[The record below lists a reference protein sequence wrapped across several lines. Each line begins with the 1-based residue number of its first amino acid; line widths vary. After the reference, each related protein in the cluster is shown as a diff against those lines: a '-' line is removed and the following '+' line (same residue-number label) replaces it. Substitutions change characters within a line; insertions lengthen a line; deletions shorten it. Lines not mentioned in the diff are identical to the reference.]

1 MWYRIWIAIVVT
13 GLCLSACAEVV
24 GSEPQW
30 DGSDVMGTAEWH
42 LVTLNGSPVARTDVT
57 IQYENLNLV
66 GAGFCAVYRIAPV
79 STSADTIRI
88 DTVATPQHAC
98 AADDRKHEDDYIAA
112 LIATTKIAVVTDTL
126 VFTSA
131 DGQPVLV
138 FAP

>member
-30 DGSDVMGTAEWH
+30 DGSNVMGTAEWH

-66 GAGFCAVYRIAPV
+66 GTGFCAAYRIAPV

-88 DTVATPQHAC
+88 DTVATPQHEC
-98 AADDRKHEDDYIAA
+98 AAEARRDEDDYIAA
-112 LIATTKIAVVTDTL
+112 LIATTKIAAVDNTL
-126 VFTSA
+126 VFSAA
-131 DGQPVLV
+131 DGQSVLV